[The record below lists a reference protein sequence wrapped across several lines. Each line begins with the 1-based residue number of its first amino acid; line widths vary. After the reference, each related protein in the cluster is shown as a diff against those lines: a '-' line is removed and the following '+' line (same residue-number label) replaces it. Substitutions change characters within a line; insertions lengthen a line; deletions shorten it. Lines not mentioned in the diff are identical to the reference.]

1 MSSENIKNINTTYCI
16 NSYIFDICAH
26 EIISAH
32 FKMLT
37 LIAMRW
43 WQFYIL
49 FLPSFTVFVFSNFLL
64 HIQIFYYILC
74 ISNFYYALF
83 LK

>member
-1 MSSENIKNINTTYCI
+1 MSSENIKNINTTYRI
-16 NSYIFDICAH
+16 NLYIFDICAH
-26 EIISAH
+26 KIISAH

-49 FLPSFTVFVFSNFLL
+49 FLPLSLFLYF
-64 HIQIFYYILC
+64 QIFYYIFKFSIIYYVFQ
-74 ISNFYYALF
+74 ISIMHCF
-83 LK
+83 